1 MTNRVLSFLFAV
13 PVVFSAVHLSAAF
26 LAAPVL
32 AKEQAKDKALDTTL
46 DQAKVPAQFPSREVL
61 GKAKLPI
68 QIFRPESPD
77 IHSQIIA
84 LESLDKWAEARKLMD
99 TAGDVDVEVRVAAA
113 LMSEGKTAKAYEI
126 LHDKVLSFVVG
137 DPCCGR
143 VAGRIYMMKA
153 TLKNIEIFRVRWGP

>member
-32 AKEQAKDKALDTTL
+32 AKDKALD
-46 DQAKVPAQFPSREVL
+46 QATEPPQFPSREVL

-68 QIFRPESPD
+68 QILRPENAE

-99 TAGDVDVEVRVAAA
+99 TAGDIDVEVRVAAN
-113 LMSEGKTAKAYEI
+113 LMTEGQTARAYEI
-126 LHDKVLSFVVG
+126 LHDKVLTFAVG
-137 DPCCGR
+137 GPCCGS
-143 VAGRIYMMKA
+143 VSARICMMKE
-153 TLKNIEIFRVRWGP
+153 TLKNIEKLRAKSGLEK